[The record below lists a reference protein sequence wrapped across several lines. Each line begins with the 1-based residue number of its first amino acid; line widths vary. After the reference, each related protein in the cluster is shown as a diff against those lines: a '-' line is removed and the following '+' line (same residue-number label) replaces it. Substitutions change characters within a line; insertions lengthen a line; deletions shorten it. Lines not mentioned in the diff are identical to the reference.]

1 MLDKT
6 LELST
11 EQAVTASAAST
22 NAAQFNGGD
31 TPRRLFVVLQVN
43 ADFATCTSVTPSVQ
57 TDDASN
63 FSSAETVMTLPT
75 YPVASLTAGMT
86 AVVPL
91 PLGLKKYVRM
101 YYTVAG
107 SNATTGKI
115 SAYITDNPGIG
126 LIK

>member
-22 NAAQFNGGD
+22 NVAQLNGGD
-31 TPRRLFVVLQVN
+31 TPRRLFVVIKVD

-63 FSSAETVMTLPT
+63 FSSASTLATMPT
-75 YPVASLTAGMT
+75 YPVASLTAGMIGII
-86 AVVPL
+86 PL

-115 SAYITDNPGIG
+115 SAYITDNPGI
-126 LIK
+126 K

>member
-11 EQAVTASAAST
+11 EQAVTATAAST
-22 NAAQFNGGD
+22 NVAQFNGGD

-43 ADFATCTSVTPSVQ
+43 VDFATCTSVTPSVQ

-86 AVVPL
+86 ASSANTPN
-91 PLGLKKYVRM
+91 PAYASSRISRYVIVGMPSATSGTMR
-101 YYTVAG
+101 G
-107 SNATTGKI
+107 STG
-115 SAYITDNPGIG
+115 
-126 LIK
+126 

>member
-11 EQAVTASAAST
+11 EQAVTATAAST
-22 NAAQFNGGD
+22 NVAQFNGGD
-31 TPRRLFVVLQVN
+31 TPRRLFIVLQVN
-43 ADFATCTSVTPSVQ
+43 VDFATCTSVTPSVE
-57 TDDASN
+57 TDNASA

-86 AVVPL
+86 AIVPL

-101 YYTVAG
+101 KYTVAG
-107 SNATTGKI
+107 SNATAGKI

-126 LIK
+126 M